1 MKILENFFKVFNF
14 SNTKKI
20 KVKLK
25 EISNINEI
33 IKIDKKKYNFII
45 YKNSKISFF
54 MLIYIIFKISS
65 FKEIKNNFFI
75 IFNDKNYW
83 TGNNLIPD
91 WPGNLTEQF
100 FIKNFYEWVKKAFYI
115 FYYKKRIKFLI
126 FESNDFIN

>member
-1 MKILENFFKVFNF
+1 
-14 SNTKKI
+14 
-20 KVKLK
+20 
-25 EISNINEI
+25 
-33 IKIDKKKYNFII
+33 
-45 YKNSKISFF
+45 